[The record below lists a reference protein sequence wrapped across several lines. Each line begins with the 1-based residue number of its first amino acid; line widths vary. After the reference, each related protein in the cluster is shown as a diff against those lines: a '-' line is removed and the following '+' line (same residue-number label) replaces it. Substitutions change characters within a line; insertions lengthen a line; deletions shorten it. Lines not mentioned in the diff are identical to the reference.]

1 MITYSKLGAIVAA
14 SIVASS
20 VFAQTVDVSQRGYIQ
35 TMAVGYSEGVKIYLT
50 TDFVNPNCTPPGGVQ
65 NTAYLRYSHGRY
77 KDIYAA
83 LLSAQ
88 MSGQTVTLRTTY
100 SDQVTKEC
108 EVMYIWTN

>member
-1 MITYSKLGAIVAA
+1 MVTYSKLGAIVAA
-14 SIVASS
+14 SIFAGS
-20 VFAQTVDVSQRGYIQ
+20 VFAQTIDVSQRGYIQ
-35 TMAVGYSEGVKIYLT
+35 TMAVGISEGVKIYLT
-50 TDFVNPNCTPPGGVQ
+50 TDFVNANCTPPGGAQ

-83 LLSAQ
+83 LLAAQ

-108 EVMYIWTN
+108 EVLYIWTN

>member
-1 MITYSKLGAIVAA
+1 MLTYCRLSAIILASVMAA
-14 SIVASS
+14 TAS
-20 VFAQTVDVSQRGYIQ
+20 AQTVDVSQRGYIQ
-35 TMAVGYSEGVKIYLT
+35 TMAVGISEGNKIYLT
-50 TDFVNPNCTPPGGVQ
+50 TDFVNPNCTPPGGAQ

-83 LLSAQ
+83 LLAAQ

-108 EVMYIWTN
+108 EVLYIWTN